1 MITPKIEANNIRE
14 AVKELKELDKNV
26 LKGLRKDLRASIGP
40 FAKQIAEA
48 VPNDPPLS
56 GMGQY
61 GATGWS
67 PVRPSISF
75 TPGRSRKSGDH
86 LVSIRINPTR
96 KQRGLYLG
104 ELAGSRS
111 RGQTKAGRN
120 LVNVLNQRFP
130 MKGKGGRFA
139 YTKFR
144 LLRPDAVGLAVVI
157 VNRVIGQVNRRI
169 KL

>member
-14 AVKELKELDKNV
+14 AVKELKALDKNLV
-26 LKGLRKDLRASIGP
+26 KELRKDLRASIGP
-40 FAKQIAEA
+40 FAKQVANA
-48 VPNDPPLS
+48 VPVEPPLS
-56 GMGQY
+56 GLGQY
-61 GATGWS
+61 GPTGWS

-111 RGQTKAGRN
+111 RGASARGRN
-120 LVNVLNQRFP
+120 LISVLNQRAP
-130 MKGKGGRFA
+130 MKGRGGRYA
-139 YTKFR
+139 YKKIR
-144 LLRPDAVGLAVVI
+144 LMRPDAIALAVGI
-157 VNRVIGQVNRRI
+157 VNKLIGQVNRRI
-169 KL
+169 KI

>member
-14 AVKELKELDKNV
+14 AVKELNGLDKTLV
-26 LKGLRKDLRASIGP
+26 KGLRKDLRASISP
-40 FAKQIAEA
+40 FAKQIAGA
-48 VPNDPPLS
+48 IPSQPPLS

-61 GATGWS
+61 GPTGWG
-67 PVRPSISF
+67 PVRPSISV

-111 RGQTKAGRN
+111 RGQTSSGRRLISN
-120 LVNVLNQRFP
+120 LNQRFP

-139 YTKFR
+139 YNKFR
-144 LLRPDAVGLAVVI
+144 LLRPDAVSLAVVI

-169 KL
+169 EL